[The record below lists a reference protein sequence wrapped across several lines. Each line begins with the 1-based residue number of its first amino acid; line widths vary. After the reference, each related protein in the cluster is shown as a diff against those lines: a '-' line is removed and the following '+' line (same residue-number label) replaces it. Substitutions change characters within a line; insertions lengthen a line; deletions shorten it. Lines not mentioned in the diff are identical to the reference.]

1 MAGLARVCGAIFVLY
16 LGICGSVVRAEG
28 GLAER
33 LEAILGQ
40 ERKSLEFAPA
50 ERLVALTDPAAAA
63 VAPPAVE
70 TVAPVEPV
78 AEPAAAVA
86 AVAETVPEAIPVMA
100 SAIVVSAPVEAAP
113 VAAPSVLGA
122 AVGAAP
128 QGSGAE
134 WECLSEALYF
144 EARGE
149 SLTGVVAVAEVILN
163 RVASADYPNSVCG
176 VVRQGG
182 EGLYNCQFTYR
193 CDGRSDVIAE
203 RAAYQAVGRV
213 ASYMLNGAP
222 RTLTNGATHYHTQA
236 VHPSW
241 ANRFPRT
248 TTIGY
253 HHFYRQPTRTA
264 LN

>member
-1 MAGLARVCGAIFVLY
+1 LDV
-16 LGICGSVVRAEG
+16 
-28 GLAER
+28 
-33 LEAILGQ
+33 
-40 ERKSLEFAPA
+40 APA

-63 VAPPAVE
+63 AAPAVE
-70 TVAPVEPV
+70 TMAPVEPE
-78 AEPAAAVA
+78 AEPVIAVAAVA
-86 AVAETVPEAIPVMA
+86 AVAEPVPQAIPAPA
-100 SAIVVSAPVEAAP
+100 SAVVVSDPAQAAP
-113 VAAPSVLGA
+113 VAGPSVLGA

-128 QGSGAE
+128 PGSGAD
-134 WECLSEALYF
+134 WECLTEALYF

-149 SLTGVVAVAEVILN
+149 SLAGVVAVAEVILN

-193 CDGRSDVIAE
+193 CDGRSDVISE

-222 RTLTNGATHYHTQA
+222 RTLTHGATHYHTLA

-241 ANRFPRT
+241 ANRFSRT

>member
-1 MAGLARVCGAIFVLY
+1 MVGLTKACASIFVLY
-16 LGICGSVVRAEG
+16 VGICGSAAQADG

-40 ERKSLEFAPA
+40 ERKSLEVAPV
-50 ERLVALTDPAAAA
+50 ERLVALTDPGAAPAAAQA
-63 VAPPAVE
+63 V
-70 TVAPVEPV
+70 VAQPV
-78 AEPAAAVA
+78 AEVEEAAVVVAVA
-86 AVAETVPEAIPVMA
+86 AEPVPEAIPVA
-100 SAIVVSAPVEAAP
+100 SPAAVVTPPQDAPVVAP
-113 VAAPSVLGA
+113 TVLGA

-128 QGSGAE
+128 PGGGSE
-134 WECLSEALYF
+134 WECLTEALYF

-149 SLTGVVAVAEVILN
+149 SLAGVVAVAEVILN

-182 EGLYNCQFTYR
+182 QGLYNCQFTYR
-193 CDGRSDVIAE
+193 CDGRPDVVGE

-213 ASYMLNGAP
+213 ASYMLTGAP
-222 RTLTNGATHYHTQA
+222 RTLTDGATHYHTLA

-248 TTIGY
+248 ATIGY

-264 LN
+264 QN